1 MNDLI
6 KLRSGAGGFMAR
18 WLSGDFTPSD
28 PFRFVE
34 ENTRENLMDTGKF
47 RVIEGDHLS
56 ASLEG
61 DVENVVELI
70 DSGECDEILDFL
82 LYAERRNENRTKVL
96 NAIVERS
103 ELMRYEEEDDDGRPT
118 VSATE
123 IRTAR

>member
-6 KLRSGAGGFMAR
+6 KLRAGSGGYGAR
-18 WLSGDFTPSD
+18 WLDGDFTPKD

-34 ENTRENLMDTGKF
+34 ESTRENLMDTGQF
-47 RVIEGDHLS
+47 RVVEGDRLS
-56 ASLEG
+56 ASLDG
-61 DVENVVELI
+61 DVGNVVELI

-82 LYAERRNENRTKVL
+82 LYAERQNENRTAVL

-103 ELMRYEEEDDDGRPT
+103 ELMRHEEEDDDGRPT

-123 IRTAR
+123 VRTAR